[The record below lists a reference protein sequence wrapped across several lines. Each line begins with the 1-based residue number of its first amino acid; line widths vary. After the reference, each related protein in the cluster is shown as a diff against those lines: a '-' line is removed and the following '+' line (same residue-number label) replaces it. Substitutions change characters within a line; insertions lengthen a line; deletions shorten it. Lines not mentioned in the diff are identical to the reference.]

1 MLRKTLL
8 AAAAVVL
15 GSHIAFGGALEQ
27 TVNSY
32 KQNANETIR
41 AASAGQITQQNA
53 DQYIQRQEQLVKLS
67 QDVIANI
74 RAQQQPEAQ
83 KVLDLVSKNIDAMKS
98 QDAATIRAQWEQG
111 EAFKKAG
118 IDANAINASS
128 PSAAAAKNSAIQSA
142 ATLASLREFKQSGN
156 KQALDSART
165 QLESAVAQ
173 ITKVSASAG
182 SAAGASN
189 SGASNASGAANS
201 SANSGAASQSAP
213 NAGAASEAQS
223 GAAARSSAPNAA
235 H

>member
-83 KVLDLVSKNIDAMKS
+83 RVLDLVSKNLDTMKS

-182 SAAGASN
+182 SATGASN
-189 SGASNASGAANS
+189 SGAANS
-201 SANSGAASQSAP
+201 SSNSGAASQSAP
-213 NAGAASEAQS
+213 NAGAAGEAQS
-223 GAAARSSAPNAA
+223 GAARSSAPNAA